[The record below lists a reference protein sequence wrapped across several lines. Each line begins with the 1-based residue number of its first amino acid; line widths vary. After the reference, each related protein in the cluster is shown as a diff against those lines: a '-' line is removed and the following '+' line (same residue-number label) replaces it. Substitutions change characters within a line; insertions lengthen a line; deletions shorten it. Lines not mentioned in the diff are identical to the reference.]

1 MEVDDTT
8 TVPNPIYAQVKAWI
22 AQKEAYE
29 LQHQRR
35 APLTPAQ
42 RNALEALRMLS
53 PRLPAVGHT
62 NWVGW
67 LNDYRQATAPTRPPD
82 RYDEQESGTVLA
94 GGTRGRICRVEVSD
108 DGGLRLRRPQRGGT
122 TTTTTG
128 GGGWV
133 FPSPGAGLLSS
144 MGDPAL
150 VPGGGT
156 PHIPVFSTKKKAKQ
170 YAARCAVE
178 FLIKHR
184 YMPADIQL
192 GVQRQVAADDAN
204 AEVAAGATSAAGLV
218 PFPEGGTM
226 APEEAGEDDDDD
238 AEHTTESGG
247 GGGGGGG
254 PRDLVRT
261 LCASLGFPA
270 PRYLVTPLSFSSYSR
285 HTFFDGRADFP
296 NDVHDAHN
304 GELLALC
311 EHAHLNGFAAEEPEA
326 VKDAVA
332 GRLLERLR
340 EIEAERAAQLAAM
353 GIRVRTS

>member
-1 MEVDDTT
+1 MEVGDT
-8 TVPNPIYAQVKAWI
+8 TVPNPIYGQVKAWI

-42 RNALEALRMLS
+42 RNALDALRMLS
-53 PRLPAVGHT
+53 PRLPAVGHA

-67 LNDYRQATAPTRPPD
+67 LNEYRQATAPTRPAD

-94 GGTRGRICRVEVSD
+94 GGSRGRICRVEVSD
-108 DGGLRLRRPQRGGT
+108 DGGLRRRPQRGGAT
-122 TTTTTG
+122 TTS

-144 MGDPAL
+144 TGDPAL
-150 VPGGGT
+150 IPGGGT
-156 PHIPVFSTKKKAKQ
+156 PHIPVFSTKKMAKQ
-170 YAARCAVE
+170 YAAKCAVE

-184 YMPADIQL
+184 YMPGDIQL

-204 AEVAAGATSAAGLV
+204 AEVAAGATSAVGLV

-226 APEEAGEDDDDD
+226 APEEADDDDD

-247 GGGGGGG
+247 RGGGG

-285 HTFFDGRADFP
+285 HILYDGRVDFP
-296 NDVHDAHN
+296 NDAHD

-311 EHAHLNGFAAEEPEA
+311 EDAHLDGFAAEGPEA
-326 VKDAVA
+326 AKDAVA
-332 GRLLERLR
+332 GRLLECLR